1 MKFKIFGIEF
11 EFQYVA
17 VLILTVAL
25 LFDKSHKVSFCLLGA
40 VIHELGH
47 IVAMLCFSI
56 KPRAIRFRIFDV
68 AIEENTEKTSH
79 ADFFIT
85 LAGPIFNLIF
95 AGLFCYINKDFCLCN
110 IALCVF
116 NLLPVDTF
124 DGGHAL
130 FLLLTKR
137 LSINTTYLILKIF
150 TLVILIPLFV
160 FGIIVLCYSKYNY
173 SLLIISLYL
182 LAILFIK

>member
-1 MKFKIFGIEF
+1 MKFKIFSTEF
-11 EFQYVA
+11 EFQFVA
-17 VLILTVAL
+17 VLTLTVAL
-25 LFDKSHKVSFCLLGA
+25 LLDKSHKVTLCLLSA
-40 VIHELGH
+40 VIHELSH

-56 KPRAIRFRIFDV
+56 RPYAIRFRMFDV
-68 AIEENTEKTSH
+68 AIEENAKKSDF
-79 ADFFIT
+79 ADFVIT
-85 LAGPIFNLIF
+85 LAGPLSNLVF
-95 AGLFCYINKDFCLCN
+95 AGVFFFINRDFSFCN
-110 IALCVF
+110 IALCLF

-130 FLLLTKR
+130 FLI
-137 LSINTTYLILKIF
+137 LSKKFSVNTSYLILKIF
-150 TLVILIPLFV
+150 TLIILMPLFV